1 MAGLTDG
8 MMPLEDGFT
17 VERLNWQKSPLY
29 RLVKNGNHVAYFDCL
44 KAALGAYKVIHRT
57 SIQPSQKMLDAVRR
71 AESYAK
77 EWDR

>member
-1 MAGLTDG
+1 MAELIDG
-8 MMPLEDGFT
+8 VMPLEDGFM
-17 VERLNWQKSPLY
+17 VERLDWQKSPLY

-57 SIQPSQKMLDAVRR
+57 SIQPSQKVLDAVRR
-71 AESYAK
+71 AESYSK